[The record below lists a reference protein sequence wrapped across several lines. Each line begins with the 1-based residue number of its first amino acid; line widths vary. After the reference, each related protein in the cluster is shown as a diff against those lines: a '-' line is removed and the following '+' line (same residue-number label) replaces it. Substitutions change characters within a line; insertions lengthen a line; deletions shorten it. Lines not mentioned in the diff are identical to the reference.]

1 MRLGKGKF
9 IYIRCMIRACVSV
22 ATTRR
27 RRERGSREGCGP
39 VSASKD
45 GIVQGCECV
54 TTTTWH
60 NNHSLSVLLLMMA
73 MTMTMMTTADDV
85 AQSSA
90 EVV

>member
-1 MRLGKGKF
+1 MFLWP
-9 IYIRCMIRACVSV
+9 
-22 ATTRR
+22 RR
-27 RRERGSREGCGP
+27 DDDEREDRERDVAGP

-73 MTMTMMTTADDV
+73 MTMTMMTTTADDV